1 VTSDVVVLSV
11 RKAKTMQWNRFLPSA
26 VPRLLVVSVLTV
38 LPVFSQTQTRL
49 IAWPKT
55 SPYNSKAMA
64 APDPQVK
71 SRIDEIEIAG
81 IVVEG
86 QQIQVGE
93 PFSASDDW
101 LRNIGFRIRNISDKQ
116 LAKIQITL
124 VLPEIRSGSPQ
135 IPFCYGCDPIEKQKG
150 IKPGEEVQLTM
161 PGSGLYSWVQST
173 IAEKGISRI
182 SKAEFLA
189 VYLTLADGTVW
200 VSGCAK
206 TADPKNACP
215 SPSP

>member
-1 VTSDVVVLSV
+1 V
-11 RKAKTMQWNRFLPSA
+11 F
-26 VPRLLVVSVLTV
+26 VVSLLTV

-49 IAWPKT
+49 IEWPTT
-55 SPYNSKAMA
+55 SSYNSKAIA
-64 APDPQVK
+64 APDPHITN
-71 SRIDEIEIAG
+71 RIEEIEIEG

-86 QQIQVGE
+86 HQIKVGE
-93 PFSASDDW
+93 PFPASDDW
-101 LRNIGFRIRNISDKQ
+101 LNHIGFQIKNISAKQ

-161 PGSGLYSWVQST
+161 PGGGLYEWVKNA
-173 IAEKGISRI
+173 IAEKGSSRI
-182 SKAEFLA
+182 SRAEFLA
-189 VYLTLADGTVW
+189 VYLTLTDGTFW
-200 VSGCAK
+200 VSGCTK

-215 SPSP
+215 SPAP

>member
-1 VTSDVVVLSV
+1 M
-11 RKAKTMQWNRFLPSA
+11 RRNRVFQSA
-26 VPRLLVVSVLTV
+26 ITRLLIISTFAI
-38 LPVFSQTQTRL
+38 LPAFSQAQTRM
-49 IAWPKT
+49 IEWPKT
-55 SPYNSKAMA
+55 SPYSSKARA
-64 APDPQVK
+64 APDAHVK
-71 SRIDEIEIAG
+71 NRIDEIEIEG

-86 QQIQVGE
+86 LQIQVGE

-101 LRNIGFRIRNISDKQ
+101 LKNIGFRVRNISDKQ
-116 LAKIQITL
+116 VARIQITL

-135 IPFCYGCDPIEKQKG
+135 IPFCYGCDPSEKQKG

-161 PGSGLYSWVQST
+161 PGGGMYPWVKST
-173 IAEKGISRI
+173 IAEKGILRI

-189 VYLTLADGTVW
+189 VFLTLADGTVW
-200 VSGCAK
+200 ASGCAK